1 LSVLSWLARPTITG
15 TVENIYNAEGY
26 RIGKKVNYVY
36 EYDKVVLELD
46 GANRNVYGLNLLMR
60 TVGKD
65 SYYYMYNGHADVTA
79 LINAA
84 TGKVDATYYYDA
96 FGNILESTEN
106 VNNNITYAGYQYDKE
121 TGLILK

>member
-1 LSVLSWLARPTITG
+1 M
-15 TVENIYNAEGY
+15 
-26 RIGKKVNYVY
+26 
-36 EYDKVVLELD
+36 
-46 GANRNVYGLNLLMR
+46 NLLMR

-106 VNNNITYAGYQYDKE
+106 VNNNILMPGTSTIKRQDC
-121 TGLILK
+121 TILMRECMI